1 VVDGDTIH
9 ADVDMGFDTRRK
21 MTFRLAEINAPEMR
35 VNGEV
40 NKAGADAKTALIDL
54 VGGIGAKVTMTTLK
68 DRKERYGRYLAFIT
82 NAASVRVN
90 EQMVLDGHAAPYMV
104 GATK

>member
-40 NKAGADAKTALIDL
+40 NKPGADAKSALIDM
-54 VGGIGAKVTMTTLK
+54 VGGIGAKVTVTTIK
-68 DRKERYGRYLAFIT
+68 DRKEKYGRYLAFIT
-82 NAASVRVN
+82 SASGVRVN
-90 EQMVLDGHAAPYMV
+90 EEMVATGHAVPYD
-104 GATK
+104 GSTPH